1 MNLIS
6 SATKLSFKLK
16 LLSHLTSH
24 NYKWN
29 LWTSSKDL
37 QTEKKSP
44 SPYLPT
50 TNQSRW
56 DEKIKLPDFTS
67 KRCLGILVNAEVTKL
82 SLNSWFKLT
91 VTKVNLSTNSLMTFI
106 FFLIKLNSEVPM
118 MSVLCKTQPLL
129 YPYFVCRAR

>member
-1 MNLIS
+1 MKI
-6 SATKLSFKLK
+6 FG
-16 LLSHLTSH
+16 LLV
-24 NYKWN
+24 KICRQ
-29 LWTSSKDL
+29 K
-37 QTEKKSP
+37 KKSQ

-50 TNQSRW
+50 ANENRRGG
-56 DEKIKLPDFTS
+56 KLKLPDFTS
-67 KRCLGILVNAEVTKL
+67 IRCSGRLVYAEVTKL

-91 VTKVNLSTNSLMTFI
+91 VTKLNLSTNSLMTFI